1 MWYHYL
7 SLLVGLYLVGSAIY
21 SMATVSGSIYS
32 RWISNGIYAVIGV
45 AIVMWSWSGINA
57 PPPSYFPTTTTGMMG
72 GRRRR
77 H

>member
-21 SMATVSGSIYS
+21 SMVAISGSMYS
-32 RWISNGIYAVIGV
+32 RWISNGLYIVIGG
-45 AIVMWSWSGINA
+45 AIVWWSWSGINTPTYYV
-57 PPPSYFPTTTTGMMG
+57 PPPMMG

-77 H
+77 WY